1 MPAGAG
7 RFRRGKPASGS
18 RRLGPL
24 IPPLL
29 LLLAALSLLG
39 AAPSHAEAPAP
50 EVFRPNLPDLEKSSA
65 IALPSAWLF
74 HGGDDPSY
82 ARRDADTSS
91 WSPQTTALRSSED
104 WRLPGVGWYRVR
116 IEIPA
121 PLAGRPLA
129 LRVQSSGAGVLFVDG
144 RAAFTWGRIG
154 DAGHTV
160 LENPLVSRVLLL
172 DGGLHD
178 LAVRFSNPR
187 ASEFRTAG
195 YFAGFQ
201 VSLGLAE
208 RVLQADVDR
217 AIRGASGTWLFTGA
231 FLSFGVLHLLLFLFL
246 RDLRENLHFAL
257 LCFASAFLAHVLF
270 ARSVSGDPRFAL
282 YAYPWLSVAGLVLAV
297 SATFFSHTA
306 FGVTRPRSATA
317 VIVGAAVLL
326 AAWSLRSASTSLPWV
341 YVAMLAG
348 SLESVRTVVL
358 AASRKMPGARLVG
371 AGIAALGAGFGVGLL
386 ANLGVDMSF
395 LGPRQTVGVVIPFAS
410 VVVLLLLS
418 AAHLARRVAT
428 TWRDLALRVEEVTRL
443 SAERLEQQR
452 RAQQE
457 EVART
462 RLEAEY
468 ARKASELEE
477 ARELQISMLPK
488 EPPRLP
494 ELEISARMTTAT
506 EVGGDYYDFE
516 VDGRGVLTIA
526 IGDATGHGMKA
537 GTLVAATK
545 GLFGVLSGE
554 PELTGSMAR
563 AGAALRRM
571 NLRALTMALTL
582 VRISGETVRIAA
594 AGMPP
599 VLVHRSSTGQVES
612 ILVPGMPLGG
622 RTRFPYSQTMTTL
635 GLGDTLLLMSDGL
648 PERLDPFDELLGYER
663 TAELFREAASGNA
676 TEVVDRLLT
685 AADQFARG
693 RAPEDDVTVVA
704 VRRLPASMPSPSDPP
719 SGEPERVTGPRV
731 EGG

>member
-18 RRLGPL
+18 RRLDPL

-29 LLLAALSLLG
+29 LLLAALPLLG

-91 WSPQTTALRSSED
+91 WSLQTTALRPSES
-104 WRLPGVGWYRVR
+104 WRLHGVGWYRLR
-116 IEIPA
+116 IEIPD

-129 LRVQSSGAGVLFVDG
+129 LRVQSSGAGELFVDG
-144 RAAFTWGRIG
+144 RRIFTWGRIG
-154 DAGHTV
+154 EAGDTV

-172 DGGLHD
+172 DRGSHD
-178 LAVRFSNPR
+178 VAVRFSNPR
-187 ASEFRTAG
+187 AGEFRTAG

-201 VSLGLAE
+201 LSLGLAE
-208 RVLQADVDR
+208 RALQADVDR
-217 AIRGASGTWLFTGA
+217 AIRGASGAWLFTGV

-246 RDLRENLHFAL
+246 RELREDLHFAL
-257 LCFASAFLAHVLF
+257 LCFANAFLAHVLF
-270 ARSVSGDPRFAL
+270 ARSVTADPRLAL
-282 YAYPWLSVAGLVLAV
+282 LAYPWLSVAGLLLAV
-297 SATFFSHTA
+297 SATHFAHSA
-306 FGVTRPRSATA
+306 FGVVRPRAATA
-317 VIVGAAVLL
+317 TLL
-326 AAWSLRSASTSLPWV
+326 AAAALLATWSLVHASSSLPWV

-348 SLESVRTVVL
+348 SLEAVRTVVV
-358 AASRKMPGARLVG
+358 AAIRRKPGALLVG
-371 AGIAALGAGFGVGLL
+371 AGVAALGAGFGIGLL
-386 ANLGVDMSF
+386 ADLGVDMSS
-395 LGPRQTVGVVIPFAS
+395 LGSRQTVGVVIPFVS

-428 TWRDLALRVEEVTRL
+428 TWRELALRVEEVTRL

-452 RAQQE
+452 RAQEE

-516 VDGRGVLTIA
+516 VDGGGVLTIA

-554 PELTGSMAR
+554 PELTGSMSR

-571 NLRALTMALTL
+571 NLRSLTMALTL

-599 VLVHRSSTGQVES
+599 VLVHRCATGQVES

-622 RTRFPYSQTMTTL
+622 RTRFPYSQKATAL
-635 GLGDTLLLMSDGL
+635 GPGDTLLLMSDGL
-648 PERLDPFDELLGYER
+648 PERLDPEDEMFGYER
-663 TAELFREAASGNA
+663 AAELFAGAAAGTA
-676 TEVVDRLLT
+676 TEVVDRLLA
-685 AADQFARG
+685 AADLFSKG
-693 RAPEDDVTVVA
+693 RAPEDDVTVVV
-704 VRRLPASMPSPSDPP
+704 VRRLMTATPS
-719 SGEPERVTGPRV
+719 
-731 EGG
+731 